1 MRFKSP
7 VGLHPFLLAAAPA
20 VFLYARSFNLF
31 AFEPLVYTLLAI
43 TAAVFAAAAA
53 LSLVIRS
60 RPRRTLILS
69 CVIVFVFAYTN
80 FVTFM
85 ISRLSVDWPQGS
97 LAFLV
102 LWALPLTVCIYA
114 IGRLDKSLPY
124 LNKILNVF
132 AVCLIC
138 LSLLKA
144 AANFPAQY
152 KLLTADYELPGLE
165 ASAARPRTGQPL
177 PNIFLIVLDRH
188 MGQSGLDRYGYDSS
202 AFMEALDAR
211 GFYTARQSHSNY
223 WMTNA
228 STASFLNYDYL
239 DFQPKLHRPMEINYY
254 LAHLKNHNRLFAFC
268 KRLGYTTAQCRT
280 DFIFR
285 CDEVHTADMQ
295 LAPDPWYRSPV
306 PQEVFGNTP
315 FYMLLSRLA
324 DKNPD
329 RTRRDLNTYWLRR
342 NIYDAIEQTRQMT
355 HFEKPFVLFTHILC
369 PHGPETF
376 NENGGYPNEPSP
388 FQHLEVRGC
397 DAGAENELRRY
408 LAQVAFIDKQMIGL
422 VDYILEH
429 SKEPPIIILMG
440 DHGRCLR
447 VHDSESFK
455 AAAPEMYSILNAVY
469 LPDRAY
475 EGVLYP
481 SISPVNVF
489 RSILNHCFG
498 TDYERLPDRSFYSSD
513 ELDWQLRDG
522 TAYLGVAAE
531 DRPAGE

>member
-1 MRFKSP
+1 MKFKGP

-20 VFLYARSFNLF
+20 LFLYARGFNLL

-43 TAAVFAAAAA
+43 TAAVIVTAAV

-60 RPRRTLILS
+60 RQQRTLILS
-69 CVIVFVFAYTN
+69 CLIVFLFVYSN
-80 FVTFM
+80 FVTFL
-85 ISRLSVDWPQGS
+85 ISRLSVDLPRSS
-97 LAFLV
+97 LVFLL
-102 LWALPLTVCIYA
+102 LWALPAAACIYA
-114 IGRLDKSLPY
+114 VSRLDKSLPY
-124 LNKILNVF
+124 MNRILNVF

-138 LSLLKA
+138 LGLLQA
-144 AANFPAQY
+144 ASKFPAHY
-152 KLLTADYELPGLE
+152 KLHTADYELPGQETL
-165 ASAARPRTGQPL
+165 AANPPIGQPL
-177 PNIFLIVLDRH
+177 PNIFFIVLDRH

-202 AFMEALDAR
+202 AFLEALETR
-211 GFYTARQSHSNY
+211 GFYTARESHSNY

-228 STASFLNYDYL
+228 STASFLNFDYL
-239 DFQPKLHRPMEINYY
+239 DFQPKLHLPLEINFY
-254 LAHLKNHNRLFAFC
+254 LTWLKENNRLFAFC
-268 KRLGYTTAQCRT
+268 KQLGYTTAQCRT

-285 CDEVHTADMQ
+285 CDTVQTADMQ
-295 LAPDPWYRSPV
+295 LAPDPWYMTTV
-306 PQEVFGNTP
+306 PLEVFGNTP
-315 FYMLLSRLA
+315 FYVLLSRLA

-329 RTRRDLNTYWLRR
+329 VAWRDLNTYWLRR
-342 NIYDAIEQTRQMT
+342 NIYGAIERTRQMT

-397 DAGAENELRRY
+397 DAGAEKELRQY
-408 LAQVAFIDKQMIGL
+408 LAQVAFIDQQMVGL

-440 DHGRCLR
+440 DHGRCLK

-475 EGVLYP
+475 DGVLYP
-481 SISPVNVF
+481 SITPVNVF

-498 TDYERLPDRSFYSSD
+498 ADYKRLPDRSFYSSD
-513 ELDWQLRDG
+513 ELNWQLQDG
-522 TAYLGVAAE
+522 TAYIGVAAE
-531 DRPAGE
+531 ERTDKE